1 MFVSD
6 LTQLVGRIGLGLPG
20 RCVRHTY
27 LLTTDITEQPIM
39 FGRHGQLQDMSELVG
54 RPGLGVDVEPSR
66 LEPI

>member
-1 MFVSD
+1 MFGELD
-6 LTQLVGRIGLGLPG
+6 WGYQEGAFG
-20 RCVRHTY
+20 TY
-27 LLTTDITEQPIM
+27 LLTTDITEQPIV